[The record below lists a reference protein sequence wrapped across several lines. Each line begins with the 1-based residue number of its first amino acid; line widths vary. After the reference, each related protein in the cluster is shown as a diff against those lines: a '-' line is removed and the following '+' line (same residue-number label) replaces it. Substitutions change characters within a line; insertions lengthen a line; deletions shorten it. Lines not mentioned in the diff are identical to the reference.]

1 MPVQHKLVSLSLLL
15 LAAAACSSNGGTA
28 PRAEPSPSSVSAPL
42 DDTVR
47 VMRSQATPVDGGRLT
62 ITYADLNDSRCPA
75 NANCVWMGDAA
86 ATLRL
91 DVGGAVATPTLHTT
105 LEPKAATHAG
115 YTVTLLRADPYPGT
129 EPENARL
136 APTLLLRVARR

>member
-1 MPVQHKLVSLSLLL
+1 MPAHHKLVSLSLLL
-15 LAAAACSSNGGTA
+15 VAAAACSSNGGTA
-28 PRAEPSPSSVSAPL
+28 PKAEPSPSSASASF

-62 ITYADLNDSRCPA
+62 ITYTDLADSRCPA
-75 NANCVWMGDAA
+75 NAVCVWQGDAA

-91 DVGGAVATPTLHTT
+91 DAGGAVAAPTLHTAI
-105 LEPKAATHAG
+105 EPKAAAHAG